1 MDQVKVLIVVEVVMV
16 KMQDQVD
23 EFQLGLN
30 EVKHLYSEECQN

>member
-16 KMQDQVD
+16 KTQDQVD

-30 EVKHLYSEECQN
+30 EVKLLYSEECQN